1 MALSAQA
8 KARQM
13 KAMFEGLT
21 GQKIPDYTAEHPDTR
36 EMLKFLFPGKSDR
49 YPIATGLAAK
59 KLGVSQGTVQRWIR
73 GAQKPRATIT
83 KEITKR
89 VRQTVTTQ
97 RGRSQLAKRAQAQR
111 PDKTRTIRINA
122 LQGPSDDPTDKD
134 YVTERY
140 ANLEMSPAD
149 QQQLYNAWVQGG
161 DAGAT
166 DYLTSL
172 YSNPDRYVDGWQ
184 FHGIKGVQWL

>member
-1 MALSAQA
+1 MALGREA

-21 GQKIPDYTAEHPDTR
+21 GQTIPDYTAENPDTR
-36 EMLKFLFPGKSDR
+36 AMLKFLFPGKSDR

-73 GAQKPRATIT
+73 GAQNPRATIT

-97 RGRSQLAKRAQAQR
+97 RGRSRLAKRVQANLPTKQ
-111 PDKTRTIRINA
+111 RTIRINA
-122 LQGPSDDPTDKD
+122 LQGPSDDPTDKK
-134 YVTERY
+134 YVTERF
-140 ANLEMSPAD
+140 ANLKMSPFE
-149 QQQLYNAWVQGG
+149 QQELYDAWTQGG
-161 DAGAT
+161 DAAAT
-166 DYLTSL
+166 DYLTTL
-172 YSNPDRYVDGWQ
+172 FDTRYVDGWQ
-184 FHGIKGVQWL
+184 FHGIRGVGWI

>member
-59 KLGVSQGTVQRWIR
+59 KLGVSQSTVQRWIR
-73 GAQKPRATIT
+73 GAQNPRATIT

-97 RGRSQLAKRAQAQR
+97 RGRSQLAKRVQAQMPAKQR
-111 PDKTRTIRINA
+111 VDADGA
-122 LQGPSDDPTDKD
+122 LQGPSD
-134 YVTERY
+134 VTERY
-140 ANLEMSPAD
+140 ANLEMSPFD

-172 YSNPDRYVDGWQ
+172 YSDPSRYVDGWQ
-184 FHGIKGVQWL
+184 FHGIKGVEWR

>member
-1 MALSAQA
+1 MALGRAA

-36 EMLKFLFPGKSDR
+36 AMLKFLFPGKSDR

-59 KLGVSQGTVQRWIR
+59 KLGVSQSTVQRWIR
-73 GAQKPRATIT
+73 GAQNPRATIT

-97 RGRSQLAKRAQAQR
+97 RGRSQLAKRVQANLPTKQ
-111 PDKTRTIRINA
+111 RTIRINA
-122 LQGPSDDPTDKD
+122 LQGPSDDPTDKK

-140 ANLEMSPAD
+140 ANLAMSPSD
-149 QQQLYNAWVQGG
+149 QQQLYDAWVKGG

-172 YSNPDRYVDGWQ
+172 YSDPSRYVDGWQ
-184 FHGIKGVQWL
+184 FHGIKGVEWL